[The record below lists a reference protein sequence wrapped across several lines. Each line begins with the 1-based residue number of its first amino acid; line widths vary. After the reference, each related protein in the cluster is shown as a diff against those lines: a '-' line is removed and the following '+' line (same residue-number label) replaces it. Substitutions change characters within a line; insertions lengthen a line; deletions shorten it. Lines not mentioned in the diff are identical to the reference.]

1 MYLLILRGHLNWKN
15 PKKFSFWPN
24 FSGPPPPLFEKGL
37 YRRKRR
43 YFVPNSNC
51 KVRFFQNFNP
61 PLPYFGKKPN
71 FTDFVNW
78 GGPLLSI
85 TNNLNQPFK
94 AWPCMEVQQ
103 KNNLKYW
110 NLQVGSSV
118 QNIWWQEELH
128 MVCKGFYAICIFHN
142 SLFVGVNSHFR
153 EKHHKISLICYLIW
167 SFYH

>member
-1 MYLLILRGHLNWKN
+1 MRV
-15 PKKFSFWPN
+15 
-24 FSGPPPPLFEKGL
+24 
-37 YRRKRR
+37 R
-43 YFVPNSNC
+43 YI
-51 KVRFFQNFNP
+51 
-61 PLPYFGKKPN
+61 
-71 FTDFVNW
+71 
-78 GGPLLSI
+78 LLSN

-167 SFYH
+167 SFYYLLSAIGYRRRLYDSTTLRLYGLRLYGSLNWQSKEVVRGRLEVVRGRKEVVKKSY